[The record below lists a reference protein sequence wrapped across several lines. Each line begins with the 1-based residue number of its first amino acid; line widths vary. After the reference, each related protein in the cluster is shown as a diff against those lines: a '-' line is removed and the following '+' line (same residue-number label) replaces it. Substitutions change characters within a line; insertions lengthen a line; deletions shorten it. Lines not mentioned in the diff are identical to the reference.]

1 MRRSSRLDPRRDKMK
16 SRLGSMRGRSPN
28 TAAAGEETSV
38 AASLH
43 RRWFYLLPAIFV
55 TYSLAYV
62 DRANF
67 GFGVAA
73 GLGATLHISG
83 KDSSLL
89 AGLFFLGY
97 FAFQICLL

>member
-1 MRRSSRLDPRRDKMK
+1 MNLDKHVFSTSS
-16 SRLGSMRGRSPN
+16 SNPN
-28 TAAAGEETSV
+28 AMATGEGTTV
-38 AASLH
+38 DASLY

-73 GLGATLHISG
+73 GLGSTLHISG
-83 KDSSLL
+83 KESSLL

-97 FAFQICLL
+97 FAFQIPGAVLAKK